1 MHETVS
7 RQLLES
13 RACIRA
19 GAKDS
24 EALENMYGE
33 DVGGEDSGDE
43 KSPPKKKKKKGEKGS
58 K

>member
-1 MHETVS
+1 MIHP
-7 RQLLES
+7 
-13 RACIRA
+13 CIGA

-24 EALENMYGE
+24 EVLENMYGE

-43 KSPPKKKKKKGEKGS
+43 KSPPKKKKKKGDKGP